1 LQGQQR
7 VVVGE
12 ELNVDLVTLF
22 LELIQL
28 RHDVGVVL
36 IEAASIDD
44 DVDVITLISDDSVV
58 DNTAALGG
66 KHGQGSSTNGQVGNI
81 RNSQTFNELVT
92 VLAGDSI
99 ILLLNKDLI

>member
-1 LQGQQR
+1 M
-7 VVVGE
+7 
-12 ELNVDLVTLF
+12 
-22 LELIQL
+22 
-28 RHDVGVVL
+28 GVVL
-36 IEAASIDD
+36 VEAASVDD

-66 KHGQGSSTNGQVGNI
+66 EHGQGSSTNGQVGNI

-99 ILLLNKDLI
+99 ILLLNKDLV